1 MSEITVQASSSPIT
15 VSATA
20 GTVSATVAAS
30 SVTTTTTGGVGPQG
44 PQGIQGPPG
53 DALGAADDVQI
64 VGLAGGD
71 VLTYSE
77 TVSAWV
83 NADVLDG
90 GNF

>member
-30 SVTTTTTGGVGPQG
+30 SVSTTTTGGVGPQG

-53 DALGAADDVQI
+53 DALGAAEDVQL
-64 VGLAGGD
+64 VGVNDGD
-71 VLTYSE
+71 VLTYS
-77 TVSAWV
+77 
-83 NADVLDG
+83 ADVGAWINAEAIDG
-90 GNF
+90 GNW